1 MSQVKKKERKE
12 REKRE
17 EESYQVWR
25 VNQLM
30 YLMVGLT
37 SVLLLVLTIIS
48 IFTASSK
55 AQVPVPQEQD
65 VLVLVTQLQ
74 DIQSDTQAL
83 EIELPET
90 QLREIQPEILEI
102 RMPVTKWLSRQ
113 EPQVLILQPET
124 ETLEIEVPV
133 AQWLKRHVPEMQM
146 LEIQVPA
153 ALLQEMQPETQWLGI
168 QMTVAQL
175 QEMQGTE
182 GLVFVAQ
189 IPKPAIISDW
199 FFWLS
204 IFYILFYV
212 AYQQFRMK
220 PRKHRSSKDAC
231 MFLARTAAES
241 LEQGNKV
248 RASMSM
254 NRLLSALSDFMRQK
268 LVSLETRP
276 SARQNFL
283 VAALAA
289 PLNFF
294 VGTRGAPRSFVHVT
308 PEKIPRKAVYQAIQ
322 ASEDTGDF
330 QKMLRDLII
339 GLGGNVDE
347 SYLSASE
354 FLIWLDKETEP
365 YQKVYSQSFF
375 DRYPTLK
382 TGLTYAG
389 PIIVALVAA
398 ASLIIQALS

>member
-1 MSQVKKKERKE
+1 MSQVKKKERG
-12 REKRE
+12 KRE

-30 YLMVGLT
+30 YLLVGLA
-37 SVLLLVLTIIS
+37 SVLLLVITIIS
-48 IFTASSK
+48 VFTASSK
-55 AQVPVPQEQD
+55 AQVPVRQEQD
-65 VLVLVTQLQ
+65 VLVLVTHLQ
-74 DIQSDTQAL
+74 DIQSDTHAL

-102 RMPVTKWLSRQ
+102 RVPVTKWLSRQ

-133 AQWLKRHVPEMQM
+133 AQWLKRHVSEMQM
-146 LEIQVPA
+146 LEIQVPV
-153 ALLQEMQPETQWLGI
+153 ALLQEMQSETQWLGI
-168 QMTVAQL
+168 QMTIAQL
-175 QEMQGTE
+175 QEVQGTE
-182 GLVFVAQ
+182 GLVVVAQ

-204 IFYILFYV
+204 IFYVLFYV
-212 AYQQFRMK
+212 AYHQFLMK
-220 PRKHRSSKDAC
+220 PRKRRLSKNAC
-231 MFLARTAAES
+231 MFLARIAAES

-254 NRLLSALSDFMRQK
+254 NKLLSALSDFMRQK

-289 PLNFF
+289 PINFF
-294 VGTRGAPRSFVHVT
+294 VGTRDAPRSFVYVS

-330 QKMLRDLII
+330 QEMLRDLII
-339 GLGGNVDE
+339 GLDGNVDE
-347 SYLSASE
+347 GYLSASK
-354 FLIWLDKETEP
+354 FLIWLDKKTES

-398 ASLIIQALS
+398 ASLIIQAMS